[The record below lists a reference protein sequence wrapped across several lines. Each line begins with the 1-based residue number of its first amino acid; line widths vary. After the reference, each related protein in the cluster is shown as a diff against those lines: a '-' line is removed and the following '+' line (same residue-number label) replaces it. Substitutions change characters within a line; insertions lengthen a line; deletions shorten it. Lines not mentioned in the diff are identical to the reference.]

1 MEPMILLVDDDEAV
15 RRILR
20 KVLESQPYRVVETGH
35 PYRACQMYDA
45 DRAAIDLLV
54 TDLKMPGMSGQQ
66 VAAHVWASRPELP
79 VVFITGYS
87 DQAYPHDL
95 HGPHSRY
102 IEKPFESEV
111 LLEQVAELLSLHPRV
126 G

>member
-1 MEPMILLVDDDEAV
+1 MEPTILLVDDDEAV

-20 KVLESQPYRVVETGH
+20 KVLESQPYRVVETWH
-35 PYRACQMYDA
+35 PFHACALFDA
-45 DRAAIDLLV
+45 DRAAIDLVV

-87 DQAYPHDL
+87 DHTYPHQL

-111 LLEQVAELLSLHPRV
+111 LLENIAELLLLHSRGV
-126 G
+126 

>member
-1 MEPMILLVDDDEAV
+1 MEPTILLVDDDEAV

-35 PYRACQMYDA
+35 PYHACKLYDA
-45 DRAAIDLLV
+45 DRMAIDLVV

-66 VAAHVWASRPELP
+66 VAAHIWASRPELP

-87 DQAYPHDL
+87 DHSYPHDL

-111 LLEQVAELLSLHPRV
+111 LLDHVAELLLLHSR
-126 G
+126 GG

>member
-1 MEPMILLVDDDEAV
+1 MEPTILLVDDDEAV

-20 KVLESQPYRVVETGH
+20 KVLESSSYQVVETGH
-35 PYRACQMYDA
+35 PYRACAIYDA
-45 DRAAIDLLV
+45 DREAIDLVV

-66 VAAHVWASRPELP
+66 VAAHVWATRPELP

-87 DQAYPHDL
+87 DQAYPHEL

-111 LLEQVAELLSLHPRV
+111 LLEHIAELLLLHSRRV
-126 G
+126 